1 MRWASAIGT
10 AASTEAACA
19 EAAASITG
27 ELGGAPVDL
36 LLAFVTDHHVA
47 GFPRLSAA
55 LQKRFPRAVI
65 AGCTVGGAIGGGV
78 EIEHQPAIS
87 LTAASL
93 AGVEVQAHH
102 LGADVDTWLA
112 PDHDA
117 DAVIA
122 LPCPLTCPTEEL
134 LAWTDRVWPGA
145 VKVGGLASGGMT
157 GRGPSAN
164 TLFDGGERHRDGAML
179 ITLHGDVAVD
189 TIVAQG
195 CKPIGA
201 PMIVSKG
208 LGNVILEL
216 DGEPALAV
224 LERVHAGLSPA
235 DRALCRHSLFVGLA
249 ADGQHLR
256 RPDVLV
262 RNLVGCD
269 RASGAI
275 RVAASIDRGQVVQF
289 HLRDA
294 ETSAE
299 DLRELL
305 DEPSAPAAGALL
317 FSCVGRGQLLYGHP
331 NHDSTAFHRAR
342 GPVPLGGFFCNGEVG
357 PVRGRTFLHGY
368 TSAFALFRRKAAQ
381 A

>member
-1 MRWASAIGT
+1 MRWASAIAT
-10 AASTEAACA
+10 ATATDAACA
-19 EAAASITG
+19 EAAAVIDG
-27 ELGGAPVDL
+27 ELGAASIDL
-36 LLAFVTDHHVA
+36 LLAFVTDHHAA
-47 GFPRLSAA
+47 GFAQLSAA
-55 LQKRFPRAVI
+55 LSRRFPRAVI

-78 EIEHQPAIS
+78 EIEHQPALS

-93 AGVEVQAHH
+93 PGVTVHAHH
-102 LGADVDTWLA
+102 LGPDVDTWLA

-134 LAWTDRVWPGA
+134 LAWTDRVWPSA

-164 TLFDGGERHRDGAML
+164 TLFLGGQRHHDGAVL
-179 ITLHGDVAVD
+179 VTLAGDVAVD

-195 CKPIGA
+195 CRPIGA
-201 PMIVSKG
+201 PMIVTKG

-216 DGEPALAV
+216 DGEPALAT
-224 LERVHAGLSPA
+224 LESVHAALPPA

-249 ADGQHLR
+249 ADGDHLR
-256 RPDVLV
+256 RRDVLV

-269 RASGAI
+269 RASGALAVGATI
-275 RVAASIDRGQVVQF
+275 ERGQIVQF

-294 ETSAE
+294 ATSAE
-299 DLRELL
+299 DLAELL
-305 DEPSAPAAGALL
+305 AEPSAPAAGALL
-317 FSCVGRGQLLYGHP
+317 FSCVGRGQLLYGQP
-331 NHDSTAFHRAR
+331 NHDSSAFLRAR
-342 GPVPLGGFFCNGEVG
+342 GPMPLGGFFCNGEVG
-357 PVRGRTFLHGY
+357 PVRGRTFVHGY
-368 TSAFALFRRKAAQ
+368 TSAFALFRRKAAR

>member
-1 MRWASAIGT
+1 MRWASAIAT
-10 AASTEAACA
+10 ATATDDACA
-19 EAAASITG
+19 EAAATLVG
-27 ELGGAPVDL
+27 ELGAAPVDL
-36 LLAFVTDHHVA
+36 VLAFVTDHHAA
-47 GFPRLSAA
+47 GFAQLSASI
-55 LQKRFPRAVI
+55 QRRFPRAVI

-78 EIEHQPAIS
+78 EIEHQPALA

-93 AGVEVQAHH
+93 PGVTVHAHH
-102 LGADVDTWLA
+102 LGPDRDLWLA

-164 TLFDGGERHRDGAML
+164 TLFVGGDRHRDGAVL
-179 ITLHGDVAVD
+179 VTLAGDIAVD

-195 CKPIGA
+195 CRPIGA
-201 PMIVSKG
+201 PMIVTKG

-216 DGEPALAV
+216 DGQPALAV
-224 LERVHAGLSPA
+224 LETVHASLSAA

-249 ADGQHLR
+249 PDGQHLR

-269 RASGAI
+269 RASGAL
-275 RVAASIDRGQVVQF
+275 SIGATIERGQVVQF

-294 ETSAE
+294 STSAE
-299 DLRELL
+299 DLAELL
-305 DEPSAPAAGALL
+305 AEPGAPAAGALL
-317 FSCVGRGQLLYGHP
+317 FSCVGRGQLLYGHA
-331 NHDSTAFHRAR
+331 NHDSAAFHRAR

-357 PVRGRTFLHGY
+357 PVRGRTFVHGY
-368 TSAFALFRRKAAQ
+368 TSAFALFRRRAAQ